1 MSSDPFA
8 SDADEGGGLGA
19 AFPQIRDPL
28 GVLKRGWKWGV
39 VAAILIGAISLSLVQ
54 MIPLKYESSST
65 LLMAAKRIPDHF
77 VPTTIKGQMSEQ
89 LEKIKGEILTRRVL
103 AEIIRESGLYPKQI
117 ETASMNALT
126 GRLRNEVDI
135 SYRADDRAQSTIIR
149 VSLQGEDPELIAAAV
164 NAVSARLI
172 DANVAYRSEQAR
184 LTSAFMRREFER
196 ADAELRAHQRKLAQF
211 REAHR
216 GSLPEQQE
224 ATIARLERLELQR
237 RSLIL
242 QINDLRSRIAL
253 ADAKGSVVV
262 DDDGGS
268 LAALRAQL
276 VEASSLYTD
285 EHPTLISLRRRIKN
299 LEAEAAGAGGGVDQV
314 GRAQKTGARRELE
327 VASIR
332 LGEIDIEVARLEG
345 LIEKT
350 AEITEEYAALSREES
365 ILNEN
370 YTEYLRKLKD
380 SELSQ
385 SLENSQQGARLS
397 RLEAA
402 IPPRSPIMPRWQF
415 NAAAIILALGAGL
428 AFCVVRDLIFPVVID
443 EDDLAHLTGVPTIGT
458 IPRAA

>member
-1 MSSDPFA
+1 MSSDPFG
-8 SDADEGGGLGA
+8 SDADEDGGLSASLPQLRDPIGVLRRGWIWGLVTTILLGA
-19 AFPQIRDPL
+19 AGF
-28 GVLKRGWKWGV
+28 G
-39 VAAILIGAISLSLVQ
+39 LVE
-54 MIPLKYESSST
+54 MIPLRYESSST
-65 LLMAAKRIPDHF
+65 LLMASKRIPDHF

-89 LEKIKGEILTRRVL
+89 LDKIKGEILTRRVL
-103 AEIIRESGLYPKQI
+103 AEIVRESGLYAKQVQ
-117 ETASMNALT
+117 TVSMDALAA
-126 GRLRNEVDI
+126 RLRSELEI

-149 VSLQGEDPELIAAAV
+149 VALQGEDPKVVAAAV

-184 LTSAFMRREFER
+184 LTSSFMRREFER

-211 REAHR
+211 REQHR

-262 DDDGGS
+262 DEDGGS
-268 LAALRAQL
+268 LAALRQQL
-276 VEASSLYTD
+276 VEMSSLYTD
-285 EHPTLISLRRRIKN
+285 EHPTLISLRRRIKD
-299 LEAEAAGAGGGVDQV
+299 LEAEASGSGSGADRV
-314 GRAQKTGARRELE
+314 GAARKTGARRELE
-327 VASIR
+327 IASTR
-332 LGEIDIEVARLEG
+332 LSEIDGEVARLEA
-345 LIEKT
+345 LIDKT
-350 AEITEEYAALSREES
+350 AEITEEYAAMNREEE

-380 SELSQ
+380 SELAQ

-402 IPPRSPIMPRWQF
+402 IPPTAPVMPRWQF
-415 NAAAIILALGAGL
+415 RAVVIVLAFGAGL
-428 AFCVVRDLIFPVVID
+428 AMCILRELIFPVVID
-443 EDDLAHLTGVPTIGT
+443 EDDLAHITGVPTLGT